1 MHFQD
6 YCFRRDV
13 VKLSFFKNMIIQREN
28 ATSLWVCVK
37 KKDTQAI
44 QKKHLLSETV
54 PLWHFTEHSDHSFP
68 WGAFYSKKTEAVSCV
83 SVEAI
88 PLLLHPPPFWSKVQI

>member
-13 VKLSFFKNMIIQREN
+13 VKLSFLKNVIIQREN

-54 PLWHFTEHSDHSFP
+54 PL
-68 WGAFYSKKTEAVSCV
+68 
-83 SVEAI
+83 
-88 PLLLHPPPFWSKVQI
+88 